1 MKTKHSRLDPIVV
14 EILMARGSGHK
25 IITESGT
32 TRVVRKEVLLLK
44 KQIRMTRMTRIR
56 SQMVVPLA
64 TLSEFKTLTGLK
76 G

>member
-1 MKTKHSRLDPIVV
+1 MKTKTPSLDPIVV

-25 IITESGT
+25 ILTESGT

-44 KQIRMTRMTRIR
+44 KQTRMTRMTRIR
-56 SQMVVPLA
+56 SQMVVPSS